1 VLRKSPLSQLWYKPD
16 MLFSTPKVH
25 IIIDFHCPLSS
36 HSPEAVV
43 ATELFVDLL
52 VDYLNAY
59 GKHESVNLV
68 YFYIFP
74 CITINLESTAN
85 LRFMYTICLF
95 CSLWCSNCWFILFNI
110 SYFGWIPGIFSY
122 YDCLYPS
129 VHTVVLLAAICFA
142 FIIIMLTV
150 AVLMQCEVTAIMLIF
165 VRTLPF
171 NFKCLL
177 KVSLGG
183 YNDKMRV
190 LLNAIL
196 VQIANFEVKPNRFS
210 ALKVIRGSYYFR
222 YCSLS

>member
-1 VLRKSPLSQLWYKPD
+1 
-16 MLFSTPKVH
+16 M
-25 IIIDFHCPLSS
+25 I
-36 HSPEAVV
+36 A
-43 ATELFVDLL
+43 
-52 VDYLNAY
+52 
-59 GKHESVNLV
+59 
-68 YFYIFP
+68 YIF
-74 CITINLESTAN
+74 SAQ
-85 LRFMYTICLF
+85 
-95 CSLWCSNCWFILFNI
+95 W
-110 SYFGWIPGIFSY
+110 
-122 YDCLYPS
+122 
-129 VHTVVLLAAICFA
+129 VLLTAICFA

-150 AVLMQCEVTAIMLIF
+150 AILMQCEVTAIMLFF

-210 ALKVIRGSYYFR
+210 ALKVICGSYYFR

>member
-1 VLRKSPLSQLWYKPD
+1 
-16 MLFSTPKVH
+16 
-25 IIIDFHCPLSS
+25 
-36 HSPEAVV
+36 
-43 ATELFVDLL
+43 
-52 VDYLNAY
+52 
-59 GKHESVNLV
+59 
-68 YFYIFP
+68 
-74 CITINLESTAN
+74 
-85 LRFMYTICLF
+85 
-95 CSLWCSNCWFILFNI
+95 
-110 SYFGWIPGIFSY
+110 
-122 YDCLYPS
+122 

-210 ALKVIRGSYYFR
+210 ALKVICGWWILLL
-222 YCSLS
+222 SLLFPFIIFLSRI

>member
-1 VLRKSPLSQLWYKPD
+1 MFYQVTFPTVLRKGPLSQLWYKPD

-85 LRFMYTICLF
+85 FKFKCILSAFFAAYNAHIAGLF
-95 CSLWCSNCWFILFNI
+95 YSIYLTSAGFQVFSVTMIAF
-110 SYFGWIPGIFSY
+110 IFS
-122 YDCLYPS
+122 DS
-129 VHTVVLLAAICFA
+129 
-142 FIIIMLTV
+142 
-150 AVLMQCEVTAIMLIF
+150 
-165 VRTLPF
+165 
-171 NFKCLL
+171 
-177 KVSLGG
+177 G
-183 YNDKMRV
+183 
-190 LLNAIL
+190 
-196 VQIANFEVKPNRFS
+196 
-210 ALKVIRGSYYFR
+210 
-222 YCSLS
+222 CS